1 MLTSF
6 SGNLFCALETGH
18 VIVIGGRSIDSASS
32 VNLNLSTGK
41 GSIADIPLH
50 ISVRFHED
58 VILRNSRIEGNWG
71 REEREDN
78 LHEFAQP
85 NPLIAGDTFQVY
97 ILVGDDRFHIAVNG
111 APHSTF
117 KFRMPLDDIRCLTVN
132 KDVQYIHQ
140 IDHRQAFPFP

>member
-32 VNLNLSTGK
+32 INLNLSTGK
-41 GSIADIPLH
+41 ASPANIALH

-58 VILRNSRIEGNWG
+58 VIVRNTRIEGTWG
-71 REEREDN
+71 TEEREDN

-85 NPLIAGDTFQVY
+85 NPLIAGKIKLKFNTPLISISDVVVVMDYNYT
-97 ILVGDDRFHIAVNG
+97 VGG
-111 APHSTF
+111 
-117 KFRMPLDDIRCLTVN
+117 K
-132 KDVQYIHQ
+132 Y
-140 IDHRQAFPFP
+140 